1 MHFGLLHQ
9 RLVQHIRA
17 RVRSG
22 EMTERSLARLAGV
35 SQPHL
40 HNVLKGQRFLSA
52 DMADQVLR
60 HLHICT
66 FDLLQP
72 EDWPAHIRPRNGT
85 SGRVVALL
93 KGGLGPGAAFPRES
107 SWERFAILQPE
118 LERTED
124 PALVRLR
131 ADPLMMPLFR
141 AGILALLD
149 RAEPGR
155 QSPDPGGYYAVEVA
169 GEGLIRMLHR
179 AGGLLYVQA
188 SASLGACDTLTVP
201 DRNILDVVK
210 AKVVWIGRSLEPFPL
225 AQESTEPAG
234 RQH

>member
-1 MHFGLLHQ
+1 MHFGLLHK
-9 RLVQHIRA
+9 RLVEHIRA

-22 EMTERSLARLAGV
+22 EVTERSLARLTGV

-66 FDLLQP
+66 FDLLQQ
-72 EDWPAHIRPRNGT
+72 EDWPANIRPRDGT
-85 SGRVVALL
+85 GGRVVAVL

-107 SWERFAILQPE
+107 SWERLAILQPE
-118 LERTED
+118 LERIGD

-131 ADPLMMPLFR
+131 ADPLMTPLFR
-141 AGILALLD
+141 AGMLALLD

-155 QSPDPGGYYAVEVA
+155 QEPQPGGYYAVEVA
-169 GEGLIRMLHR
+169 GEGLVRMLHR
-179 AGGLLYVQA
+179 SGDLLYVQA
-188 SASLGACDTLTVP
+188 SFMCRPRHRWGPAIPLRS
-201 DRNILDVVK
+201 R
-210 AKVVWIGRSLEPFPL
+210 IGIFWMW
-225 AQESTEPAG
+225 
-234 RQH
+234 